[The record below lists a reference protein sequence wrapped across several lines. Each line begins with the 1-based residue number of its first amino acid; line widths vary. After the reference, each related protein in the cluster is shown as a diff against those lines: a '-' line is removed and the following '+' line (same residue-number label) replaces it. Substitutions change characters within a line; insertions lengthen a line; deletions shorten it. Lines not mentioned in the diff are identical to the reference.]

1 MESYIKKKYAAFLF
15 GLVVILP
22 VILQYAVF
30 ANSVESNA
38 SNDGWASFLGS
49 YIGGVFG
56 GGMTLMAVLISVRE
70 TRRIQQENYREN
82 SLRAAKDDMN
92 NSVRLSKMQQGNN
105 LLQKRKER
113 IAFCNEIAEL
123 VGRYCADI
131 SKYFYDCKFRT
142 GGANRIVSIECLFT
156 LSIKLKNIDAAKN
169 LIDELNA
176 VHNEVL
182 EVGVDLDYIT
192 EATSKLMDI
201 TAKFINSYVDEVDL
215 TSF

>member
-56 GGMTLMAVLISVRE
+56 GGMTLAAVWISVRE
-70 TRRIQQENYREN
+70 TRLIQEENKIESRKRIAETNF
-82 SLRAAKDDMN
+82 RASIRTNKI
-92 NSVRLSKMQQGNN
+92 QHGNEI
-105 LLQKRKER
+105 LQKRKER
-113 IAFCNEIAEL
+113 IDFCNDIAKM

-131 SKYFYDCKFRT
+131 SKYFYDCKFNP
-142 GGANRIVSIECLFT
+142 GNANRIVSIECLFT
-156 LSIKLKNIDAAKN
+156 LNIKLKNIETAQDLVKA
-169 LIDELNA
+169 LND
-176 VHNEVL
+176 VHNAAWSNDRE
-182 EVGVDLDYIT
+182 LDYIT
-192 EATSKLMDI
+192 EATSNLM
-201 TAKFINSYVDEVDL
+201 TMATRFINTYIEDVEL
-215 TSF
+215 TSY

>member
-56 GGMTLMAVLISVRE
+56 GGMTLAAVWISVRE
-70 TRRIQQENYREN
+70 TRLIQEENKIESRKRIAETNF
-82 SLRAAKDDMN
+82 RASIRTNKI
-92 NSVRLSKMQQGNN
+92 QYGNEI
-105 LLQKRKER
+105 LQKRKER

-123 VGRYCADI
+123 IGRYCADI
-131 SKYFYDCKFRT
+131 SKYFYDCKSST
-142 GGANRIVSIECLFT
+142 GNANRIVSIECLFT

-169 LIDELNA
+169 LVDELYVVHKA
-176 VHNEVL
+176 VCEDDR
-182 EVGVDLDYIT
+182 DLDYIT

-201 TAKFINSYVDEVDL
+201 TAKFINSYVTEVDL